1 MKDISEMESV
11 QKLADTYKEDYSYDG
26 KVYAYAPD
34 SWVGGMFYN
43 KDLYEEYGFQPPKD
57 WAEFI
62 EQSKVFLENGI
73 KPLGMF
79 GAALPDLI
87 YWLHDT
93 EGIAKDPELDDKINS
108 GEMKFSEVY
117 SDVMELWYKD
127 CVETGIV
134 SQDMVSITDEQRL
147 DEFATGKAAAT
158 LTGPW
163 AIKGL
168 KEKNPELNIGVVPF
182 VGTEGNTYAMGATNI
197 GIAINAKAKN
207 LENAEL
213 FLEYMG
219 TGETLQKYQGVTGN
233 FLGVEGVEYEVD
245 PAMEPMKEYAES
257 GKFLIPTSKWTYTDT
272 IDAMMQRGT
281 QEIVMGTKT
290 VEDVLKEVDDKMA
303 ELLASEQ

>member
-117 SDVMELWYKD
+117 SDVME
-127 CVETGIV
+127 IV
-134 SQDMVSITDEQRL
+134 V
-147 DEFATGKAAAT
+147 
-158 LTGPW
+158 
-163 AIKGL
+163 
-168 KEKNPELNIGVVPF
+168 
-182 VGTEGNTYAMGATNI
+182 
-197 GIAINAKAKN
+197 
-207 LENAEL
+207 
-213 FLEYMG
+213 
-219 TGETLQKYQGVTGN
+219 
-233 FLGVEGVEYEVD
+233 
-245 PAMEPMKEYAES
+245 
-257 GKFLIPTSKWTYTDT
+257 
-272 IDAMMQRGT
+272 
-281 QEIVMGTKT
+281 
-290 VEDVLKEVDDKMA
+290 
-303 ELLASEQ
+303 